1 MKKKILSILFLFLVM
16 ESCYFI
22 SNTKKKERKDDSC
35 FLYKGQVFN
44 KTVRSSNVGT
54 KTDSSVVVPNAK
66 SAFILIEPI
75 LYSKYGRNQIRGQFP
90 LQITLYDDSIWFIE
104 GTKNNLNR
112 GGVVHASIN
121 KKDGKIILV
130 SHGE

>member
-1 MKKKILSILFLFLVM
+1 MKTKKILPILFLFLVM

-22 SNTKKKERKDDSC
+22 SNTRKKERMDDSC
-35 FLYKGQVFN
+35 FLYKGQVLTKN
-44 KTVRSSNVGT
+44 ARSSKVGR
-54 KTDSSVVVPNAK
+54 KKNSSVVPNAK

>member
-1 MKKKILSILFLFLVM
+1 MSILFLFLVM
-16 ESCYFI
+16 ESCSFT
-22 SNTKKKERKDDSC
+22 SNTRKEKSMDDSC
-35 FLYKGQVFN
+35 FLYKGQVFT
-44 KTVRSSNVGT
+44 KTASLSNVGI
-54 KTDSSVVVPNAK
+54 KANSSVVPNAK

-75 LYSKYGRNQIRGQFP
+75 LYSKYGRNQIRDQFP

-104 GTKNNLNR
+104 GTKHNLAR